1 MAKGQVI
8 CLGKRTAQ
16 IKRTQ
21 LMKTVLIIYP
31 HWVPAN
37 LAGVQRPRLIGN
49 YLKEFG
55 WQPLLLTVES
65 QYYEEP
71 LDLLMQK
78 TVSDDIEVIYTK
90 AYNVIKPRI
99 IGDIGLRAFPF
110 LKKRALQL
118 CRERKIDFIWIPIP
132 SFYTAII
139 GRQLHDKTG
148 IPYGIDYIDPW
159 VRDITNQN
167 DLRARL
173 SQFAARTLEP
183 YAVKK
188 AALITGVSTPY
199 YQPVIDRNFKIEPV
213 HAGMPYGFDP
223 NDHTIEL
230 NDVKLPWDG
239 LPNCKPW
246 IYAGAFLPNSHL
258 FVESFFETIA
268 ALKKEGK
275 WDDSIQLFFVGT
287 GYYPA
292 KRITAYAED
301 YGLSEI
307 VTEHRERFPFLHILN
322 FLSKADKVMLFG
334 STEKHYTASKTF
346 QCLLSKRP
354 LFSMLHAE
362 SSAVEVI
369 KTAHADSFLLP
380 YHDGDS
386 KNTLVNHLKP
396 IILNLQ
402 KVVDWHPNLD
412 SLDNYTSRKSAQV
425 LAEAMDK
432 VINSTS

>member
-1 MAKGQVI
+1 MGN
-8 CLGKRTAQ
+8 RTTQ
-16 IKRTQ
+16 IKGTNE
-21 LMKTVLIIYP
+21 MKTVLIIYP

-49 YLKEFG
+49 YLKQFG
-55 WQPLLLTVES
+55 WKPLLLTVDS
-65 QYYEEP
+65 RYYEET
-71 LDLLMQK
+71 LDPLMQK
-78 TVSDDIEVIYTK
+78 TVSDDFEVVYTK
-90 AYNVIKPRI
+90 AYNVTKPRI

-118 CRERKIDFIWIPIP
+118 CNERTIDFIWIPIP
-132 SFYTAII
+132 SFYTAIL

-167 DLRARL
+167 DMRARL

-199 YQPVIDRNFKIEPV
+199 YQPVIDRNFKTEPV

-230 NDVKLPWDG
+230 TNLKLPWDET
-239 LPNCKPW
+239 PNCKPW

-258 FVESFFETIA
+258 FLQSFFETIA
-268 ALKKEGK
+268 GLKKEDK
-275 WDDSIQLFFVGT
+275 WDENIRLFFLGT
-287 GYYPA
+287 GPYPA
-292 KRITAYAED
+292 KRITSYAED
-301 YGLSEI
+301 YGLGAI
-307 VTEHRERFPFLHILN
+307 VTEHRERFPFLHVLN

-369 KTAHADSFLLP
+369 RKANADRFLLP
-380 YHDGDS
+380 YHDGDT
-386 KNTLVNHLKP
+386 KLRIVEQLKP
-396 IILNLQ
+396 ILLKLQ
-402 KVVDWHPNLD
+402 DSEDWNATLD
-412 SLDNYTSRKSAQV
+412 SLDAYTSRQSAKVLADAMNQV
-425 LAEAMDK
+425 LDLK
-432 VINSTS
+432 I